1 VDKLVAGMNPLVKS
15 LAPGVMPERA
25 PRSRKPEMAE
35 SLFER
40 SAWIYIFCREKL
52 FRDDTS
58 RIIRRLWQNSEPR
71 AESDIIELGCGPGFY
86 ARSLAA
92 RYPRASVLG
101 IDDSKR
107 QLQYARIRAME
118 AGLRNCEFEQ
128 GNVLDLDQK
137 DSSFDVVIASRLF
150 TVVPERERAV
160 AEMFRVLRPGGKCFV
175 AEPRFAFSAEIP
187 LLSMRL
193 LARLSGYLDGYRE
206 PVKATTFTLEDF
218 RALLETQPWTRLE
231 TWRRGRYQ
239 YALCEKR

>member
-1 VDKLVAGMNPLVKS
+1 VDKLVVEMNPLAKS
-15 LAPGVMPERA
+15 LVPGVMPESVARA
-25 PRSRKPEMAE
+25 RKPETAE

-71 AESDIIELGCGPGFY
+71 AEIGIIEVGCGPGFY
-86 ARSLAA
+86 ARSLAT
-92 RYPRASVLG
+92 RYPKVSVLG

-107 QLQYARIRAME
+107 QLQYARVRAFE

-128 GNVLDLDQK
+128 GNVLDLDQE
-137 DSSFDVVIASRLF
+137 DDSFDVVIASRLF
-150 TVVPERERAV
+150 TVVLQRERAV

-175 AEPRFAFSAEIP
+175 AEPRFAFSAAIP

-193 LARLSGYLDGYRE
+193 LARLSGYLDEYRE
-206 PVKATTFTLEDF
+206 PTKAITFTLQDF
-218 RALLETQPWTRLE
+218 RALLEAQPWAHVE

-239 YALCEKR
+239 YALCEKG